1 MELAIQ
7 KGMTVLN
14 WVVVVTVLVLAL
26 VGYLGGGARENRKRL
41 LAAVIAS
48 VAGFIASLP
57 LYRELASFLFLKGSP
72 LFQTILMGF
81 WFLIF
86 VSVAVSI
93 YELLTVSRMEIFG
106 GRK

>member
-14 WVVVVTVLVLAL
+14 WVVVVTVIVLAL

-41 LAAVIAS
+41 AVAVLLAA
-48 VAGFIASLP
+48 AGFIASLP
-57 LYRELASFLFLKGSP
+57 LYRGLANFLFSKGSP
-72 LFQTILMGF
+72 LFQTILLGF